1 MSQQLSREEQ
11 ERKYPEYTWDLTTIF
26 KDDEAFEAAFK
37 EVENELGKEEQFK
50 GHIGDSAETLYNAL
64 ELEDTLGT
72 KLEKVYVY
80 AHLKQDQDTTN
91 DKYTGM
97 ESRAHQLIIKFS
109 SAWSFLVPEILQIDE
124 DKIQSFVN
132 SYDKLQKFA
141 FDLKLINEKRPHILD
156 AETEKLLTEAQD
168 ALSTP
173 SNVYGMFSNADLVF
187 EDAIDKDE
195 NAHPLTQGTFI
206 KYLESDDRKLRESA
220 FRNVYKAYGAHNN
233 TLGATLAGEVKK
245 NVFNARTHNYKT
257 AREKALS
264 NNHIPENVYDNLVKT
279 VHKYLPLLHR
289 YTELRKELLGLDDL
303 KMYDLYTPLIKDIK
317 FEMPYEEA
325 KEWMLKALEPMGE
338 EYLNVVKEGLNNR
351 WVDVYENKGKRSGGY
366 SSGAHLTNPFILLN
380 WSNTISDLY
389 TLVHEFGHSA
399 HSYFSR
405 KFQPSNSSDYTIF
418 VAEVASTCNEALL
431 SDYMDKHLDDEKRL
445 LLLNQ
450 ELERFRATLFRQTMF
465 AEFEHKIHAIEE
477 AGEPLTPTR
486 MNEEYAKLNKLYFDD
501 SVETDED
508 ISKEWSRIPHFYMNY
523 YVYQYATG
531 YSAAQSLSHQIL
543 TEGKPAVDR
552 YINEFLKKGSSNYPI
567 EILKNA
573 GVDMTTPEPIE
584 QACEVFEQK
593 LNAFEK
599 LMKA

>member
-1 MSQQLSREEQ
+1 MSQQLTREEQ
-11 ERKYPEYTWDLTTIF
+11 ERKYPNDTWDLTTIF
-26 KDDEAFEAAFK
+26 KNDEAFEEALK
-37 EVENELGKEEQFK
+37 EVEGYLGKEEQFK
-50 GHIGDSAETLYNAL
+50 GHLADNADTLYDALAL
-64 ELEDTLGT
+64 EDEIGT

-80 AHLKQDQDTTN
+80 AHLKQDQDTSN
-91 DKYTGM
+91 DKYTGF
-97 ESRAHQLIIKFS
+97 ESRAHQLIIKIS

-124 DKIQSFVN
+124 DKLQSFIETN
-132 SYDKLQKFA
+132 DNLKRYE

-156 AETEKLLTEAQD
+156 AEQERLLTEAQD

-173 SNVYGMFSNADLVF
+173 SNVYGMFSNADLEF
-187 EDAIDKDE
+187 EDAVDKDGE
-195 NAHPLTQGTFI
+195 KHPLTQGTFI
-206 KYLESDDRKLRESA
+206 KYLESDDRELRQSA
-220 FRNVYKAYGAHNN
+220 YNNLYKAYGAYNN
-233 TLGATLAGEVKK
+233 TLGSTLAGEVKK

-257 AREKALS
+257 ARERALS
-264 NNHIPENVYDNLVKT
+264 NNHIPEEVYDNLVKT

-289 YTELRKELLGLDDL
+289 YTKLRKELLAVDEL
-303 KMYDLYTPLIKDIK
+303 KMYDLYTPMVKDVK

-325 KEWMLKALEPMGE
+325 KEWMLKALELMGE
-338 EYLNVVKEGLNNR
+338 EYLDVVKEGLNNR
-351 WVDVYENKGKRSGGY
+351 WVDVYENKGKRSGAY

-380 WSNTISDLY
+380 WSDTVSDLY
-389 TLVHEFGHSA
+389 TLIHEFGHSA

-405 KFQPSNSSDYTIF
+405 KHQPSNSSDYSIF

-431 SDYMDKHLDDEKRL
+431 SDYMDKHLDDERRL

-465 AEFEHKIHAIEE
+465 AEFEHKIHQIEE
-477 AGEPLTPTR
+477 AGEPLTATR
-486 MNEEYAKLNKLYFDD
+486 MNDEYAKLNKQYFGDV
-501 SVETDED
+501 VETDD
-508 ISKEWSRIPHFYMNY
+508 NISKEWSRIPHFYMNY

-543 TEGKPAVDR
+543 TEGKPAVER

-573 GVDMTTPEPIE
+573 GVDMTSPEPIE

-593 LNAFEK
+593 LDAFEK

>member
-187 EDAIDKDE
+187 EDAIDKDG

-220 FRNVYKAYGAHNN
+220 FRNVYKAY
-233 TLGATLAGEVKK
+233 
-245 NVFNARTHNYKT
+245 
-257 AREKALS
+257 
-264 NNHIPENVYDNLVKT
+264 
-279 VHKYLPLLHR
+279 
-289 YTELRKELLGLDDL
+289 
-303 KMYDLYTPLIKDIK
+303 
-317 FEMPYEEA
+317 
-325 KEWMLKALEPMGE
+325 
-338 EYLNVVKEGLNNR
+338 
-351 WVDVYENKGKRSGGY
+351 
-366 SSGAHLTNPFILLN
+366 
-380 WSNTISDLY
+380 
-389 TLVHEFGHSA
+389 
-399 HSYFSR
+399 
-405 KFQPSNSSDYTIF
+405 
-418 VAEVASTCNEALL
+418 
-431 SDYMDKHLDDEKRL
+431 
-445 LLLNQ
+445 
-450 ELERFRATLFRQTMF
+450 
-465 AEFEHKIHAIEE
+465 
-477 AGEPLTPTR
+477 
-486 MNEEYAKLNKLYFDD
+486 
-501 SVETDED
+501 
-508 ISKEWSRIPHFYMNY
+508 
-523 YVYQYATG
+523 
-531 YSAAQSLSHQIL
+531 
-543 TEGKPAVDR
+543 
-552 YINEFLKKGSSNYPI
+552 
-567 EILKNA
+567 
-573 GVDMTTPEPIE
+573 
-584 QACEVFEQK
+584 
-593 LNAFEK
+593 
-599 LMKA
+599 